1 VSAPMLDSRDPAAI
15 SPEEVLARLERY
27 VAEHRPPSPSSAPSS
42 PFVPGEA
49 ATETFLP
56 DARRPHRRL
65 ATIDLFP
72 YDLVASIAG
81 CAATIMA
88 YVSFGRPV
96 AFAVTGALAATGEL
110 VRRRRWFPS
119 LGVNLVVGTLA
130 GLLFVF
136 TA

>member
-1 VSAPMLDSRDPAAI
+1 MLDSRDPAAI

-27 VAEHRPPSPSSAPSS
+27 VAEHRAPSPPSA

-72 YDLVASIAG
+72 YDLLASIAG